1 MEVKNEINNFL
12 EKYGIIVEVKK
23 NGIFFYKE
31 QQTIKIDTEA
41 KMAEVNKQIFE
52 MLQTPEDKEKIA
64 KWNEQ
69 LIESFEEIKKKNKVY
84 PYDEITNSW
93 NQINK
98 K

>member
-31 QQTIKIDTEA
+31 RQAIKIDTEA

-52 MLQTPEDKEKIA
+52 MLKTEEEKQKIET
-64 KWNEQ
+64 WNKQ
-69 LIESFEEIKKKNKVY
+69 LIQSFEEIKKKNQY
-84 PYDEITNSW
+84 PP
-93 NQINK
+93 
-98 K
+98 

>member
-1 MEVKNEINNFL
+1 VKDEINNFL
-12 EKYGIIVEVKK
+12 EKYGIIVEVKE

-31 QQTIKIDTEA
+31 QQTIKIDTET
-41 KMAEVNKQIFE
+41 KMEEVNKQIFE

>member
-31 QQTIKIDTEA
+31 RQAIKIDTEA

-52 MLQTPEDKEKIA
+52 MLQTPEEKQKIE

-69 LIESFEEIKKKNKVY
+69 LQESWKNIRK
-84 PYDEITNSW
+84 
-93 NQINK
+93 
-98 K
+98 

>member
-1 MEVKNEINNFL
+1 LEVKNEINNFL
-12 EKYGIIVEVKK
+12 EKYDIIVEVKE
-23 NGIFFYKE
+23 NGIYFYHYPQITVVNTKE
-31 QQTIKIDTEA
+31 
-41 KMAEVNKQIFE
+41 KMAEINKQIFE

>member
-31 QQTIKIDTEA
+31 RQAIKIDTEA

-52 MLQTPEDKEKIA
+52 MLKTEEEKQKIET
-64 KWNEQ
+64 WNKQ
-69 LIESFEEIKKKNKVY
+69 LIQSFEEIKKKNQY
-84 PYDEITNSW
+84 PPYSP
-93 NQINK
+93 Q
-98 K
+98 